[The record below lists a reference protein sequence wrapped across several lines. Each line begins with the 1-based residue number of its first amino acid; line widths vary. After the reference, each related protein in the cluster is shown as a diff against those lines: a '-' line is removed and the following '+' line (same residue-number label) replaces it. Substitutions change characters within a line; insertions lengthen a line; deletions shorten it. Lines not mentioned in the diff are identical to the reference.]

1 MYYNITWKGDADMD
15 DKLKDQEVLG
25 ERWEDL
31 KNRDPKNTSQEIKL
45 LKKKIRYLK
54 EKVQSYEDELA
65 VLEGGYAVKERYT
78 VREEGMDHLAELSN
92 TVGDDHTR
100 KF

>member
-1 MYYNITWKGDADMD
+1 MD
-15 DKLKDQEVLG
+15 DKMHDKEILG

-45 LKKKIRYLK
+45 LKKKIKYLK

-65 VLEGGYAVKERYT
+65 VLEGGFARKERYV

>member
-1 MYYNITWKGDADMD
+1 MD
-15 DKLKDQEVLG
+15 EMPQEKDLLG
-25 ERWEDL
+25 EKWEDL

-45 LKKKIRYLK
+45 LKKKIKYLK

-65 VLEGGYAVKERYT
+65 VLEGGYATKERYR
-78 VREEGMDHLAELSN
+78 VREEGMDHLAEMSN
-92 TVGDDHTR
+92 TIGDDHTR